1 MSQGNENLKIKL
13 STYFWILT
21 FAIAGLGFL
30 ISGVGVYMELQEISG
45 VGLYLIIFGPL
56 IAGFSGIFAQ
66 SASKY
71 QAEGR

>member
-1 MSQGNENLKIKL
+1 MKL

-21 FAIAGLGFL
+21 IAIAVLGFAVT
-30 ISGVGVYMELQEISG
+30 GVGVYMELMEMG
-45 VGLYLIIFGPL
+45 HVGLYLIIFGPL

-66 SASKY
+66 IAAKY

>member
-1 MSQGNENLKIKL
+1 MKIKL
-13 STYFWILT
+13 STYLWILT
-21 FAIAGLGFL
+21 IAIAVLGFA
-30 ISGVGVYMELQEISG
+30 ISGVGVYMELQEMSH

-66 SASKY
+66 LASKY